1 MTIYQL
7 SWNAKKYDWEGRMF
21 ASMADSNKRIFSQ
34 SLGRK
39 NKPEKFKKGDIVYIT
54 CAGKCIMKGVL
65 LNEFTKREK
74 IIEDEFIKAAG
85 DDRNERH
92 AGKFYCEIEI
102 TNWYM
107 GKNQHPMKGN
117 QTTFCQPTN
126 PFWA

>member
-21 ASMADSNKRIFSQ
+21 ASMADSNKRVFSQ
-34 SLGRK
+34 SL
-39 NKPEKFKKGDIVYIT
+39 
-54 CAGKCIMKGVL
+54 AGKCIMKGIL

-74 IIEDEFIKAAG
+74 IIEDEFVKAAG